1 MSDIT
6 RFLEF
11 YASLAVDGETPLI
24 VRQKPLRPLAYHADG
39 NPKCTYIA
47 MLPGARIDP
56 SWSVYGNTGSF
67 IIDRFPE
74 GRPVAQ
80 ARCVDYPLVL
90 MMDDLGTKAPM
101 PTLPRRGS
109 SSRHLAPIRPAMR
122 SASMTCRPKRSSL
135 RWSARSPTK
144 G

>member
-1 MSDIT
+1 MSDIN

-11 YASLAVDGETPLI
+11 YASLALDGETPLI

-80 ARCVDYPLVL
+80 ARCVDYPIAL
-90 MMDDLGTKAPM
+90 MMVMPPM
-101 PTLPRRGS
+101 DSNLTANCVRIK
-109 SSRHLAPIRPAMR
+109 SRLWPLSCGI
-122 SASMTCRPKRSSL
+122 
-135 RWSARSPTK
+135 
-144 G
+144 